1 MTALLRHLVL
11 WLIVCIAGCHAAA
24 TRPGTETGPVSERG
38 VCTGTTLAAPD
49 IRFNRLFTRFE
60 GGWTGADGTYSVGL
74 PDGRTV
80 WIFGDTFLGRVNPDR
95 SRPLDTPF
103 IRNSM
108 VIQRGDRLTTLY
120 AGSGASARALVTPEA
135 ADEWYWPGDGTVEN
149 ETLRVFFH
157 RFRKTGPDPWQ
168 WVWTETALAVFA
180 LPQVSL
186 QSLTP
191 LADGKKVMYGSSILE
206 TADYTYIYGTEDHG
220 MTKYAHLARARA
232 GQLEGAWEYF
242 AGPGWTDDPQRSLRL
257 MAGVANQYS
266 VLAVDDG
273 FLLLTMDNRTPFSDR
288 LVAYLASTVF
298 GPWQGPVTVY
308 TAPEVTGDVAAY
320 NAFAHP
326 QFTTDGCLLVSYNL
340 NSVSDLSLPYAD
352 ADTYRPRFVRVNV
365 ARLTALLSGSGQ
377 SGLERNAR

>member
-1 MTALLRHLVL
+1 MSAFLRSLVL
-11 WLIVCIAGCHAAA
+11 WLIVCVAGCHAEA
-24 TRPGTETGPVSERG
+24 TRPGTETGPAPE
-38 VCTGTTLAAPD
+38 TGICARAALAAPD
-49 IRFNRLFTRFE
+49 GRFNRLFTRFD

-95 SRPLDTPF
+95 SRPLDTPL
-103 IRNSM
+103 IRNCM
-108 VIQRGDRLTTLY
+108 VIQQGHQLTTRY
-120 AGSGASARALVTPEA
+120 TGSSDSPQALVTPEA

-149 ETLRVFFH
+149 KNLQVFFH

-168 WVWTETALAVFA
+168 WVWAGTALAVFG

-186 QSLTP
+186 ESLTP
-191 LADGKKVMYGSSILE
+191 LPNAKTVMYGSSILE
-206 TADYTYIYGTEDHG
+206 TTEYTYIYGTEDRG
-220 MTKYAHLARARA
+220 RTKYAHLARARA
-232 GQLEGAWEYF
+232 GHLEGTWEYF
-242 AGPGWTDDPQRSLRL
+242 AGSGWTDDPQASVRL

-266 VLAVDDG
+266 VLAVEGG
-273 FLLLTMDNRTPFSDR
+273 FLLLTMDNRTPFSNR

-308 TAPEVTGDVAAY
+308 TAPEVTRDVAAY

-326 QFTTDGCLLVSYNL
+326 QFADDGCLLVSYNL
-340 NSVSDLSLPYAD
+340 NSVSDFTLPYAN

-365 ARLTALLSGSGQ
+365 ARLTALLSASGQ
-377 SGLERNAR
+377 VPGKGN